1 MPSGR
6 GDLVVLRKRS
16 MFNAMIKKARK
27 PKSDDRKPGTKL
39 VILKPLTVAETKE
52 VLRRYAPDWG
62 EKQEST

>member
-1 MPSGR
+1 
-6 GDLVVLRKRS
+6 

-27 PKSDDRKPGTKL
+27 PKSDDQKPGTKL
-39 VILKPLTVAETKE
+39 VILTPLTVAETTE